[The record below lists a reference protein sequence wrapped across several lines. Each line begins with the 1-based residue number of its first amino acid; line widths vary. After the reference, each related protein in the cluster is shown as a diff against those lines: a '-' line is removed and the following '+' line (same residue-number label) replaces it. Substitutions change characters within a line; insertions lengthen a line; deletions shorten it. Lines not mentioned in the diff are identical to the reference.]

1 MRKVFISAGHSN
13 TRGRDRGAAGNG
25 YVEGDLTVEYRNLLT
40 AELNKLGIK
49 PIVDADNS
57 ILAET
62 IRFFQ
67 NLTTNTCIVID
78 IHLNA
83 AADPS
88 ATGTETLIPAQ
99 NTEFERNLAKAMSDD
114 VARILGIPLRGNHAG
129 LRGVKTELNS
139 HHGRLGWMRL
149 TGENILLETYFISNP
164 NDTQKYQ
171 ANKHLL
177 AAAHART
184 ISRFARGIESA
195 VKPTSIVHTVRE
207 GETLFSIGRQHGVT
221 PGEIASKNGIV
232 NNNIRVGQTL
242 KIK

>member
-13 TRGRDRGAAGNG
+13 TRGRDRGASGNG
-25 YVEGDLTVEYRNLLT
+25 FIEGELTVEYRNLLT

-49 PIVDADNS
+49 PVVDADNS

-67 NLTTNTCIVID
+67 NLTTSTCIVID
-78 IHLNA
+78 IHWNA
-83 AADPS
+83 ASAT

-99 NTEFERNLAKAMSDD
+99 NTEFERTLAKAMSDD
-114 VARILGIPLRGNHAG
+114 VTRILGIPLRGNHAG
-129 LRGVKTELNS
+129 LRGVKTELES

-149 TGENILLETYFISNP
+149 TGENILLEICFISNP
-164 NDTQKYQ
+164 NDMAKYQ

-184 ISRFARGIESA
+184 INRFARGVESA
-195 VKPTSIVHTVRE
+195 VRPQSVVHTVRQ
-207 GETLFSIGRQHGVT
+207 GETLFSIGKQHGVT

-242 KIK
+242 RIK

>member
-13 TRGRDRGAAGNG
+13 TRGRDRGASGNG

-62 IRFFQ
+62 IRFFK
-67 NLTTNTCIVID
+67 NLTTSTCIVID
-78 IHLNA
+78 IHWNA

-99 NTEFERNLAKAMSDD
+99 NTEFERTLAKAMSDD
-114 VARILGIPLRGNHAG
+114 KARTLGIPLRGNHAG

-149 TGENILLETYFISNP
+149 TGENILLEMGFISNP
-164 NDTQKYQ
+164 NDMSKYQ

-177 AAAHART
+177 AATHART
-184 ISRFARGIESA
+184 ISKFARHLERVIKS
-195 VKPTSIVHTVRE
+195 TSIVHTVRQ

-242 KIK
+242 RIK

>member
-13 TRGRDRGAAGNG
+13 KRGRDRGASGNG

-49 PIVDADNS
+49 PTVDSNNS
-57 ILAET
+57 VLAET
-62 IRFFQ
+62 IRFFK
-67 NLTTNTCIVID
+67 NLTTITCIVID
-78 IHLNA
+78 IHWNA

-88 ATGTETLIPAQ
+88 ATGTETLIPAK
-99 NTEFERNLAKAMSDD
+99 NTEFERTLAKAMSDD
-114 VARILGIPLRGNHAG
+114 VAKILGIPLRGNHAG

-149 TGENILLETYFISNP
+149 TGENILLEINFISNP
-164 NDTQKYQ
+164 NDIQKYQ

-177 AAAHART
+177 AATHART
-184 ISRFARGIESA
+184 IARFARGVESTIR
-195 VKPTSIVHTVRE
+195 PTSIVHTVRQ
-207 GETLFSIGRQHGVT
+207 GETLFSIGRRYGVT

-232 NNNIRVGQTL
+232 KNNIRVGQTL

>member
-13 TRGRDRGAAGNG
+13 TRGRDRGASGNG
-25 YVEGDLTVEYRNLLT
+25 FIEGELTVEYRNLLT

-67 NLTTNTCIVID
+67 NLTTSTCIVID
-78 IHLNA
+78 IHWNA
-83 AADPS
+83 ASAT

-99 NTEFERNLAKAMSDD
+99 NTEFERTLAKAMSDD
-114 VARILGIPLRGNHAG
+114 VTRILGIPLRGNHAG
-129 LRGVKTELNS
+129 LRGVKTELES

-149 TGENILLETYFISNP
+149 TGENILLEICFISNP
-164 NDTQKYQ
+164 NDMAKYQ
-171 ANKHLL
+171 ANKQLL

-184 ISRFARGIESA
+184 IARFARGADS
-195 VKPTSIVHTVRE
+195 VVRPQSIVHTVRQ

-242 KIK
+242 RIK